1 MVECTNFPLDEEDC
15 KSCKE
20 YPCDIVRMSYA
31 MNDIGKRAQE
41 LDSKEII
48 HRIRIGNKT
57 ILRIIIAFIILII
70 SLGIM
75 DKVM

>member
-1 MVECTNFPLDEEDC
+1 
-15 KSCKE
+15 
-20 YPCDIVRMSYA
+20 

-75 DKVM
+75 NKVM